1 VERLPDTIP
10 SPRLKL
16 RRWVA
21 TDAADLCAAV
31 TANLEHLRP
40 WMPWIAAEPV
50 SIAERMAL
58 LAQWQSEWERGGDAV
73 IGAFLDGVIVGS
85 TGIHRRRGPGVLEIG
100 YWVHRDHTRNGY
112 ATEIAASLT
121 TAAFTVPDI
130 DRVEIH
136 HDKANVA
143 SAGVPRSL
151 GYTFAGETL
160 DAVTS
165 PGEVGID
172 CRWVV
177 QRHEW
182 MAKVAEPF
190 DKSGVGSDPAG
201 R

>member
-1 VERLPDTIP
+1 MERLPDTIP
-10 SPRLKL
+10 SPRLTL

-21 TDAADLCAAV
+21 ADAADLSAAV
-31 TANLEHLRP
+31 IANLEHLRP
-40 WMPWIAAEPV
+40 WMPWIAGEPV
-50 SIAERMAL
+50 SLVDRQAL
-58 LAQWQSEWERGGDAV
+58 IAQWQSEWERGGDSV
-73 IGAFLDGVIVGS
+73 FGAFLDGAVVGS
-85 TGIHRRRGPGVLEIG
+85 TGFHRRRGPGALEIG
-100 YWVHRDHTRNGY
+100 YWVHADHTRKGY

-121 TAAFTVPDI
+121 TAAFTVPGI

-143 SAGVPRSL
+143 SASVPRSL

-182 MAKVAEPF
+182 IAKVDRPF
-190 DKSGVGSDPAG
+190 GESRVGSDPAG